1 MFRRDIVKYCGQVGN
16 DAIIGALPYQMLGGT
31 LKFYQDIAPFHEFS
45 DVAHEKHFFDVP
57 ETWYVVLTDVRGSTE
72 AIRKGQY
79 KNVNVIG
86 AASITCVLN
95 CLKDFSF
102 PFVFGGDGATMLI
115 PSEFL
120 EKAKASLNG
129 LQKLAVR
136 DFNLELRVGM
146 VSVKT
151 IYDQGYKIKVGKF
164 QLSPGNCLA
173 QFCGNGLTLAET
185 MVKSNDPSAELLS
198 AELGESSPELQGLS
212 CRLSPFNSKKG
223 TMLSILCRLQVEDN
237 EFFVSLLASLEKILD
252 GDFKSVNP
260 VTRSQLKWR
269 VLPQSF
275 AAEVNLLKKKSHF
288 LFQLWGRLF
297 WVVLSNLSLIL
308 EFPLGPFKPKKYKDE
323 LVLNSDSKKFDETL
337 RMVIDCSEKQAEQIE
352 QLFRSLYLEHKVF
365 YGIHKSKQA
374 LMTCMVF
381 SASENQHIHFIDG
394 ADGGYALAAVKLKAQ
409 MKMI

>member
-1 MFRRDIVKYCGQVGN
+1 
-16 DAIIGALPYQMLGGT
+16 MLGGT
-31 LKFYQDIAPFHEFS
+31 LKFYQDIAPFQEFS

-115 PSEFL
+115 PNEFL

-129 LQKLAVR
+129 LQKLALR
-136 DFNLELRVGM
+136 DFNLELRVGV
-146 VSVKT
+146 VSVKA
-151 IYDQGYKIKVGKF
+151 IYDQGYKIKVGKY

-173 QFCGNGLTLAET
+173 QFFGNGLTLAET
-185 MVKSNDPSAELLS
+185 MVKSSDPRAELLS
-198 AELGESSPELQGLS
+198 AELGDSSPELQGLS
-212 CRLSPFNSKKG
+212 CRLSPFSSKKG
-223 TMLSILCRLQVEDN
+223 TMLTVLCRLQIDDN
-237 EFFVSLLASLEKILD
+237 EVFVALLAALEKILD

-260 VTRSQLKWR
+260 VTSSQLNWR
-269 VLPQSF
+269 ILPQSF
-275 AAEVNLLKKKSHF
+275 SAEVRLLKKKSHF
-288 LFQLWGRLF
+288 LIQLWSSLF

-337 RMVIDCSEKQAEQIE
+337 RMVIDCSEKQAAQIE
-352 QLFRSLYLEHKVF
+352 QMFRSLYLEHKVF

-394 ADGGYALAAVKLKAQ
+394 ADGGYALAAVMLKAQ
-409 MKMI
+409 MKII